1 MLDKPVLKGEEEYF
15 YGVYNSLEP
24 SRQIGISIA
33 PIPLTE
39 YLAYFQIYGIESV
52 EDRDEILYVVSEMEA
67 EFFDWLGK
75 EQGNKK

>member
-1 MLDKPVLKGEEEYF
+1 MRDKPTLKADEEYF
-15 YGVYNSLEP
+15 YGVYRSLEP

-67 EFFDWLGK
+67 EFFDWLEKERQGK
-75 EQGNKK
+75 K